1 MILERFWEKLID
13 KIENIDK
20 GEIRQYIGELLWE
33 RGLLENIFNSLTE
46 GILVLDFDNNAVY
59 INKRLN
65 EIMSID
71 INDLFGSFSFYDKR
85 LAHLILESKKE
96 FKDEIVE
103 VSEPRHRLLK
113 MSKLALLS
121 KKGKPLGGIIIIDDI
136 TQERKTQE
144 ERASGERFA
153 TLSQLAA
160 GVAHEVG
167 NPLNAL
173 QIHLELLKKEIKKLS
188 ANSQEK
194 LVGFVETIR
203 EEIDRLDKIVE
214 QFLEASRPSL
224 LKLEEVAIESIIKEL
239 VTFFSPELKKNNIE
253 IKEIFSPYI
262 PSFLLDRI
270 QIKQALLNI
279 FKNSLEA
286 MPKGGNIYI
295 STFLR
300 GDIIEVVIKDEGI
313 GIAENN
319 LYRIFEPYFTT
330 KTEGSGLGLMI
341 TYRIIKA
348 HGGDI
353 KFKSKLDEGTEITV
367 ILPLKRDNVPLPA
380 RFGRLPLFENLAGS
394 HNITHKKIKNESPDS
409 VLSQN

>member
-1 MILERFWEKLID
+1 MVLERFWEKLID

-20 GEIRQYIGELLWE
+20 GKIRQYIGELLWE

-46 GILVLDFDNNAVY
+46 GILVLDFDNNPVY

-65 EIMSID
+65 EIISID
-71 INDLFGSFSFYDKR
+71 VNDLFDSFSFYDKR
-85 LAHLILESKKE
+85 LAHLILESKAE
-96 FKDEIVE
+96 FKDEVVE
-103 VSEPRHRLLK
+103 VMEPRHRLLNV
-113 MSKLALLS
+113 SKLALLS
-121 KKGKPLGGIIIIDDI
+121 KEGKPLGAIVIIDDI
-136 TQERKTQE
+136 TQERKAQE

-173 QIHLELLKKEIKKLS
+173 QIHLELLKKGVDKLPS
-188 ANSQEK
+188 KSRGK
-194 LVGFVETIR
+194 LMGSVKIIR
-203 EEIDRLDKIVE
+203 EEISRLDKIVN

-224 LKLEEVAIESIIKEL
+224 LKLEETTIEGTLKEL
-239 VTFFSPELKKNNIE
+239 VAFLSPEFTRNNIRIRE
-253 IKEIFSPYI
+253 SYSPHI
-262 PSFLLDRI
+262 PSFLFDRQ

-279 FKNSLEA
+279 FKNSIEA
-286 MPKGGNIYI
+286 MPKGGSIYV

-300 GDIIEVVIKDEGI
+300 GDRIEITIKDEGF
-313 GIAENN
+313 GVAEHN

-330 KTEGSGLGLMI
+330 KKNGSGLGLMI

-353 KFKSKLDEGTEITV
+353 KFKSKVGEGTEITV
-367 ILPLKRDNVPLPA
+367 ILPLKRTHVPLPA
-380 RFGRLPLFENLAGS
+380 HF
-394 HNITHKKIKNESPDS
+394 KKTFFPKDFVKFPSTKRKKRN
-409 VLSQN
+409 

>member
-1 MILERFWEKLID
+1 MLLERFWEKLID

-20 GEIRQYIGELLWE
+20 GKLRQYIGELLGE

-46 GILVLDFDNNAVY
+46 GILVLDFDCSPVY
-59 INKRLN
+59 MNKRLN

-71 INDLFGSFSFYDKR
+71 VNDLFGSFSFYDRR

-96 FKDEIVE
+96 FKNEEIE
-103 VSEPRHRLLK
+103 ITEPSHRLLRI
-113 MSKLALLS
+113 SKLALLS
-121 KKGKPLGGIIIIDDI
+121 AEGKSLGAIVIVDDI

-173 QIHLELLKKEIKKLS
+173 QIHLELLKKEIGKLPS
-188 ANSQEK
+188 KSQEK
-194 LVGFVETIR
+194 LIDFVKIIK
-203 EEIDRLDKIVE
+203 EEIARLDKIVN

-224 LKLEEVAIESIIKEL
+224 LKLEEAKIENTLKEL
-239 VTFFSPELKKNNIE
+239 IAFLSPEFVKNNIE
-253 IKEIFSPYI
+253 IKQNYSPHI
-262 PSFLLDRI
+262 PSFLIDSE

-279 FKNSLEA
+279 FKNSIEA
-286 MPKGGNIYI
+286 MPEGGNIYV

-300 GDIIEVVIKDEGI
+300 GDRIEVAIKDEGV
-313 GIAENN
+313 GIAEDK

-330 KTEGSGLGLMI
+330 KADGSGLGLMI
-341 TYRIIKA
+341 TYRIVKA

-353 KFKSKLDEGTEITV
+353 KFKSKLGKGTEITI
-367 ILPLKRDNVPLPA
+367 ILPLRRGRVPLPV
-380 RFGRLPLFENLAGS
+380 RFKRQLSFKKYLPDIEQRKG
-394 HNITHKKIKNESPDS
+394 K
-409 VLSQN
+409 

>member
-71 INDLFGSFSFYDKR
+71 INDLFGSFSFYNKR

-113 MSKLALLS
+113 MSKLVLLS
-121 KKGKPLGGIIIIDDI
+121 KKGKPLGGIVIIDDI

-153 TLSQLAA
+153 ASSQLAA
-160 GVAHEVG
+160 GVAHEIG

-194 LVGFVETIR
+194 LVGFVKTIR

-224 LKLEEVAIESIIKEL
+224 LKLEEVKIENIIKE
-239 VTFFSPELKKNNIE
+239 VITFFSPEFKKNNIE
-253 IKEIFSPYI
+253 IKESFSPYI

-348 HGGDI
+348 HSGDI

-380 RFGRLPLFENLAGS
+380 RLGRLPLSKNFTGS
-394 HNITHKKIKNESPDS
+394 HNITQKKIKNESSDS